1 MSAEDHEIDTK
12 SNGDMGTLAEHLS
25 IGDPQMVEY
34 VGGNAAQP
42 QQLDY
47 DILVNLGKRDRE
59 AQEDLLSEDKN
70 GSPSSS
76 SEESPAKRS
85 KMLADNYSEKKANSE
100 NWETMYQKLV
110 AFKVSPLHYRASFL
124 V

>member
-1 MSAEDHEIDTK
+1 MSAEDHNIDKKT
-12 SNGDMGTLAEHLS
+12 NGDMGTLAEHLS
-25 IGDPQMVEY
+25 IGDPQMVAY
-34 VGGNAAQP
+34 VGENAAQP
-42 QQLDY
+42 QQLEY

-59 AQEDLLSEDKN
+59 AQEDLPSEDKN

-85 KMLADNYSEKKANSE
+85 KMQAESSLEKKANTE

-110 AFKVSPLHYRASFL
+110 AFKVSHLSLALSS
-124 V
+124 